1 MATTTKLTEL
11 RDYPAI
17 KKLASALHRFDAHN
31 HGAAIMIGAG
41 FSRSA
46 AIHVGGE
53 KRVPLWAEFTTSLT
67 RDLYAG
73 ETNFSFAD
81 PLRVA
86 EEYRAYFGQAA
97 LNDKIRFEIDND
109 AWRTGPLYDALL
121 SLPWSEVLTTNWD
134 TLLEQAAEKVHSP
147 YYTTVTKTSDLAWA
161 QSPRIV
167 KLHGTIGITD
177 CFIAAQE
184 DYRTYPE
191 RFAPFVNFARHVF
204 IENELCLLGF
214 SGDDPNFLQWA
225 GWVRDHLAS
234 HARKIYLVGALNL
247 SAARRKQLEST
258 NIAPVDL
265 YPAVAHITDRDLRHE
280 EAIAMFLREMRDEE
294 ESRIK
299 PHEWQP
305 TTFPSHTVNPEEHR
319 RLYSD
324 PEYASELLTNQLE
337 TLRKDREA
345 YPGWLLCPQSLR
357 WRVANQLSMPY
368 PDPKS
373 LAALTPDNRAKLLY
387 EIAWRHRTALE
398 YIPPWLVDA
407 LFDVARQDQP
417 YAISERQQAEI
428 ALALL
433 NNARWLGAD
442 NDEEQKIVDKHIQE
456 LTAILEKYAFYF
468 PDGPAEAA
476 YHRALAARDR
486 LDYAELEAAI
496 GHISGEDPVWKLRR
510 AALLM
515 DLGHHGDAAN
525 LLAVAYGQLRENHR
539 RDRQS
544 IPVMSR
550 LLWAHWLMEAI
561 ERPGSGKDSE
571 KLPPFVETNYRKWKC
586 DPWSWLD
593 SLRSSIEK
601 RRDKY
606 FKDRN
611 PIEPQFAQGHYR
623 DHSRN
628 ASDGNDNSDFFL
640 LDGLSRIC
648 GVPLRITTTGGFRA
662 SLLSD
667 KAKAIVLYGGTGT
680 ELIDLQLAIRAASSE
695 DSSVIKE
702 VFGRIN
708 VACFTQRSVD
718 FLIHRVTSAIEHWQQ
733 VRSAEGKGVDSLT
746 RLRVFMEV
754 LARLVVRVPS
764 SQAKEIF
771 LLSASLAE
779 QSEMRH
785 LWLRTSLNSLV
796 NNSLASIPG
805 PELSDV
811 LPIALKFPLAHEIG
825 GRGGPEWPN
834 PVIKYPGERPVS
846 SAIDERIVQLIDA
859 VRAAEDSS
867 RRDCLL
873 RLLPFCRKSNFL
885 TEAEHNSL
893 ADAIWGDAPEY
904 AVLPETGLLPHAL
917 LILPTRDRGRV
928 EALLRSRLYNY
939 NPDLLGNT
947 QKELRIYPSPEVN
960 LAISLYEGITNAAQD
975 QATRLFPTAE
985 QAVNLFEQLTSWR
998 PVNDQGGMADVAVGA
1013 RRELAQSIGRALSFA
1028 IVPALADEDKTAS
1041 RWEDLLSFYSDV
1053 DGARTALP
1061 ALVHFSVMDPMS
1073 AKIAE
1078 KMIATALRGRDSTQV
1093 TYGAVALRKWM
1104 DLASSDTSSE
1114 FAKLTSMVIGI
1125 IESGRTI
1132 ALHQLLWVVKE
1143 LLEEKRLTEDQC
1155 RTLAEIAPDVFRSV
1169 DYGNIDPYSEEAV
1182 TASTI
1187 RSMCAKLALAL
1198 AQRFPDNREL
1208 EDLLAASIADP
1219 LPEVRFASNADHGN
1233 SVG

>member
-1 MATTTKLTEL
+1 MTTTTKITDL

-17 KKLASALHRFDAHN
+17 KKLASALHRLDANH

-46 AIHVGGE
+46 AVHVSGE

-73 ETNFSFAD
+73 ETSLSFAD

-86 EEYRAYFGQAA
+86 EEYRAYFGQGA

-109 AWRTGPLYDALL
+109 AWRTGPLYEELL
-121 SLPWSEVLTTNWD
+121 TLPWSDVLTTNWD
-134 TLLEQAAEKVHSP
+134 TLLEQSAEKVHSP

-191 RFAPFVNFARHVF
+191 RFAPFVNLARQVF

-225 GWVRDHLAS
+225 GWVRDHLAG

-265 YPAVAHITDRDLRHE
+265 YPAVAHITDRDLRHQ
-280 EAIAMFLREMRDEE
+280 EAIAMFLREMKNEE
-294 ESRIK
+294 KSRIK
-299 PHEWQP
+299 PHDWQP
-305 TTFPSHTVNPEEHR
+305 TTFPSHTANPEEHH

-324 PEYASELLTNQLE
+324 PEYAAALLTNQLE
-337 TLRKDREA
+337 ILRKDREA
-345 YPGWLLCPQSLR
+345 YPGWLLCPESLR

-368 PDPKS
+368 PNAKS
-373 LAALTPDNRAKLLY
+373 LAALTPDNRARLLY

-398 YIPPWLVDA
+398 YIRPWLVDA
-407 LFDVARQDQP
+407 LFEVARQEQP
-417 YAISERQQAEI
+417 CAISERQQAEI

-433 NNARWLGAD
+433 NNARWLSPD
-442 NDEEQKIVDKHIQE
+442 NDEEQNVVDEHIQG
-456 LTAILEKYAFYF
+456 LTAILVKHAFYF
-468 PDGPAEAA
+468 PDGPAEVA

-486 LDYAELEAAI
+486 LDYDELEAAI
-496 GHISGEDPVWKLRR
+496 AQIFGEDPVWKLRK

-515 DLGHHGDAAN
+515 DLGHESDAAD

-550 LLWAHWLMEAI
+550 LLWAHWLMDALQ
-561 ERPGSGKDSE
+561 RGSFGKDSE

-606 FKDRN
+606 LENRN
-611 PIEPQFAQGHYR
+611 PIEPQFAQGRYR
-623 DHSRN
+623 DHSRDT
-628 ASDGNDNSDFFL
+628 SGGNDNSDFLL
-640 LDGLSRIC
+640 LDGLSKIC
-648 GVPLRITTTGGFRA
+648 GIPLRIATRGF
-662 SLLSD
+662 SVNLLAD
-667 KAKAIVLYGGTGT
+667 KAKAIVLYGGTGA
-680 ELIDLQLAIRAASSE
+680 ELIDLSLAIRAASSE
-695 DSSVIKE
+695 DSSAIKD

-718 FLIHRVTSAIEHWQQ
+718 VLIPRVTSAVKHWQK
-733 VRSAEGKGVDSLT
+733 VRSTAGKNVDSLT
-746 RLRVFMEV
+746 RLRVLVEI
-754 LARLVVRVPS
+754 LARLVVRVPP

-771 LLSASLAE
+771 ALAGSLADR
-779 QSEMRH
+779 SEMRH
-785 LWLRTSLNSLV
+785 IWLRKALDSLV
-796 NNSLASIPG
+796 DNSLASIPES
-805 PELSDV
+805 ELPDV
-811 LPIALKFPLAHEIG
+811 LPIALKFPLAHEIE
-825 GRGGPEWPN
+825 GRDGPEWPN
-834 PVIKYPGERPVS
+834 PVIKYPGERPLS
-846 SAIDERIVQLIDA
+846 SVIDERIAQLIEA
-859 VRAAEDSS
+859 VRAARDSS
-867 RRDCLL
+867 RRDSLL
-873 RLLPFCRKSNFL
+873 RLLPLCRRSNFL
-885 TEAEHNSL
+885 TEAERNNL
-893 ADAIWGDAPEY
+893 ADAIWGDVPEY

-917 LILPTRDRGRV
+917 LILPTRDPGQV
-928 EALLRSRLYNY
+928 EALLRLRLYDH
-939 NPDLLGNT
+939 NPDVLDNT
-947 QKELRIYPSPEVN
+947 QKELRVYPSPEVN
-960 LAISLYEGITNAAQD
+960 LAISIYEGITNAAEE
-975 QATRLFPTAE
+975 QATQLFPTAE
-985 QAVNLFEQLTSWR
+985 QAVRLFEQLTSWR
-998 PVNDQGGMADVAVGA
+998 PVSEQGGMADVAVSA
-1013 RRELAQSIGRALSFA
+1013 RRELAKCIGRALSFA
-1028 IVPALADEDKTAS
+1028 IVPALSNEDKTAS
-1041 RWEDLLSFYSDV
+1041 RWEQLLSFYSDV
-1053 DGARTALP
+1053 DGARAALP
-1061 ALVHFSVMDPMS
+1061 ALVHFNVTDALS
-1073 AKIAE
+1073 AKATE
-1078 KMIATALRGRDSTQV
+1078 KMIASALRGRDSTQV
-1093 TYGAVALRKWM
+1093 SYAAVALQKWM
-1104 DLASSDTSSE
+1104 DLTNSDTSPE
-1114 FAKLTSMVIGI
+1114 FAKLTSVAIGI

-1132 ALHQLLWVVKE
+1132 ALHQLLWLAKALFE
-1143 LLEEKRLTEDQC
+1143 GKRLTEEQC
-1155 RTLAEIAPDVFRSV
+1155 RTLAEMVPDVFRSV
-1169 DYGNIDPYSEEAV
+1169 DYGNVDPHSEEAV

-1187 RSMCAKLALAL
+1187 RSVCVKLALAL

-1208 EDLLAASIADP
+1208 ADLLAASIADP
-1219 LPEVRFASNADHGN
+1219 LPEVRFASNSDHDG
-1233 SVG
+1233 SDG